1 MLTMRSRGGDHG
13 ANNKSWEMFQE
24 LEPYRDGPLPLF
36 LHITI
41 PLLYTNAKY
50 KYKNTNTQT
59 YKCKHTKANAPL
71 KYISTNIQNKS
82 TTYSMVKFKSTTSV
96 TYIAIQF
103 VYIHNFSKIECNTL
117 PEQYDYNTIQCTAKS
132 TTIQAELKLLQ
143 QELYGH
149 WSYS

>member
-1 MLTMRSRGGDHG
+1 MGITVVPIINLGKCSRSW
-13 ANNKSWEMFQE
+13 S
-24 LEPYRDGPLPLF
+24 
-36 LHITI
+36 HIGTGHFHYFYI
-41 PLLYTNAKY
+41 LQYHCYKYTNAKY

-103 VYIHNFSKIECNTL
+103 VFIHYFSKIECNTL
-117 PEQYDYNTIQCTAKS
+117 PQQYDYNTIQCTAKS
-132 TTIQAELKLLQ
+132 TTIQAELKLLR